1 MPSSPCAHYIVS
13 TPPNTPPAAPAAQI
27 TSLVATVPRE
37 ATARSGKND
46 TEDDVRYVRGSFTG
60 HLQLLTVTVW
70 LDLLY
75 WRYSVQQGMDPPAV
89 LKVKVAA
96 QSCHP
101 AISVRC
107 TPVLR
112 ASWIDY
118 DRYLFHGDGGAR
130 ERGLSHGESAACHVL
145 HILVTHSP
153 EHRAGTRR
161 VFCSVFPHFRAKQ

>member
-1 MPSSPCAHYIVS
+1 MPSSPCAHSLYSIKHP
-13 TPPNTPPAAPAAQI
+13 TCTTCAAQI

-112 ASWIDY
+112 ASW
-118 DRYLFHGDGGAR
+118 LSLCQGGLASPPATCGTDL
-130 ERGLSHGESAACHVL
+130 EAA
-145 HILVTHSP
+145 
-153 EHRAGTRR
+153 
-161 VFCSVFPHFRAKQ
+161 